1 MRAAV
6 VLSKLAFS
14 NLPNRLYDSF
24 VVVLAVQVVA
34 VAPYQFFAT
43 INLLF
48 SRHLD
53 FTLIII
59 FLLIIGIELVWN
71 SFWQKLISHK
81 LTLNLCT
88 HFRNTLFVLWYE
100 LCLLGVY
107 GSGT

>member
-6 VLSKLAFS
+6 VLSKLAFF

-48 SRHLD
+48 
-53 FTLIII
+53 
-59 FLLIIGIELVWN
+59 
-71 SFWQKLISHK
+71 
-81 LTLNLCT
+81 
-88 HFRNTLFVLWYE
+88 
-100 LCLLGVY
+100 LG
-107 GSGT
+107 T

>member
-48 SRHLD
+48 SRHLV
-53 FTLIII
+53 
-59 FLLIIGIELVWN
+59 LL
-71 SFWQKLISHK
+71 
-81 LTLNLCT
+81 
-88 HFRNTLFVLWYE
+88 
-100 LCLLGVY
+100 
-107 GSGT
+107 